1 MKTFQMI
8 TAALATFAMTSNVF
22 AAGKAKVEVSAK
34 KLDGDKAEFT
44 FKTLPSD
51 GLKIN
56 SEGPWKL
63 EIKDGGS
70 VKFDKTEMKRG
81 EWKESDAAFIQSG
94 KIKPKTQSSQVA
106 YKLTAFVCT
115 QDKGQCFR
123 EVIEGK
129 TDVKW

>member
-1 MKTFQMI
+1 MNVIRIIFASLTVMAVASQ
-8 TAALATFAMTSNVF
+8 AL
-22 AAGKAKVEVSAK
+22 AAGKARVEVSAK
-34 KLDGDKAEFT
+34 RLDGDRAEFI
-44 FKTLPSD
+44 FKTLASD

-63 EIKDGGS
+63 EIKDSGS
-70 VKFDKTEMKRG
+70 VMFEKKEMKRTD
-81 EWKESDAAFIQSG
+81 WKESDAAFVQTG
-94 KIKPKTQSSQVA
+94 KTKPKTSSSNIS

>member
-1 MKTFQMI
+1 MKTIHFFSI
-8 TAALATFAMTSNVF
+8 ALSILSLASTTF
-22 AAGKAKVEVSAK
+22 AAGKARVEVSAK
-34 KLDGDKAEFT
+34 KLDADRAEFT
-44 FKTLPSD
+44 FKTMAAD

-63 EIKDGGS
+63 EIKDSGT
-70 VKFDKTEMKRG
+70 VKFEKNEMKRS
-81 EWKESDAAFIQSG
+81 EWKEVDATFVQSA
-94 KIKPKTQSSQVA
+94 KVKAKTQSSLIA